1 MFVLHADMLERR
13 MTEMDARNSSP
24 CFALSRHI
32 RSLYYRDLNFLRMD
46 ARIMV
51 HEGISNLNV
60 CKNSMR
66 CKDRDYGVEQSP
78 FETTTIDKKGSND
91 YSRLNIKY
99 MEKDGHKIQGL
110 FLLRVLQLY
119 RIRTLYDG
127 ANKV

>member
-99 MEKDGHKIQGL
+99 
-110 FLLRVLQLY
+110 
-119 RIRTLYDG
+119 
-127 ANKV
+127 